1 MMSGTPGKGWNPYLA
16 GALTGLVMIF
26 SIWLTGKYFGA
37 STSFV
42 RSAAMLENLVAPDR
56 VAGQP
61 YFLKNVPKFDWQW
74 LFVAGIFLGALLSA
88 KLFDD
93 FRLQAVPPMWQ
104 ERFGPSPWKRGAVAF
119 VGGIVAMFGARLA
132 GG

>member
-1 MMSGTPGKGWNPYLA
+1 MSGTREKGWNPYLA

-37 STSFV
+37 STTFV
-42 RSAAMLENLVAPDR
+42 RTAGMLENLAAPGR
-56 VAGQP
+56 VAAMP
-61 YFLKNVPKFDWQW
+61 YFVKNVPKFDWQW

-104 ERFGPSPWKRGAVAF
+104 ERFGPSRWKRGAVAF
-119 VGGIVAMFGARLA
+119 VGGAVAMFGARLA
-132 GG
+132 DG